1 MRNSLICSIA
11 NHFGRTYSG
20 SNLSNSSIIRYIVGM
35 PAVLCASCFD
45 WLRGGPRRRE
55 TSHAAA
61 RAPTWLSCI
70 LCHICPSD
78 GVSCLYPTGRARL
91 TRTSCPSTPS
101 ATMFQIVWIVSVI
114 KRWILCKKSYLSDWF
129 HPSTQLL
136 IQSIAA
142 ILTVFRFNR
151 DRSFYVWISTSCY
164 DITTLAK
171 KKLQDSVNISA
182 FFVVSPTDAQ
192 YFNV

>member
-1 MRNSLICSIA
+1 MKPQPTHGRQLSGGAGQQIRPAGLTTHSYFKFFFGNLKSHNNCISMLSSAVISGNSLLLPPFRWS
-11 NHFGRTYSG
+11 RTG
-20 SNLSNSSIIRYIVGM
+20 I
-35 PAVLCASCFD
+35 
-45 WLRGGPRRRE
+45 
-55 TSHAAA
+55 
-61 RAPTWLSCI
+61 
-70 LCHICPSD
+70 
-78 GVSCLYPTGRARL
+78 
-91 TRTSCPSTPS
+91 
-101 ATMFQIVWIVSVI
+101 QIVWIVSVI

-192 YFNV
+192 YSNF